1 MFWKPN
7 CHCILMT
14 ARLTCFTI
22 LGLFKMPNLARPFV
36 NVHYAISW
44 SSLYWGR
51 GVQIRNCR
59 EMTNNEWPSKIAV
72 GKSMMTNNNFCHKKI
87 LKMDIFA
94 IFSLQ
99 KSNTIL
105 LSAVFWQKNLYFL
118 SFSAANQNIRK
129 SASIIKCNNWVW
141 KFWGQN

>member
-44 SSLYWGR
+44 SSLYWA
-51 GVQIRNCR
+51 QNRNCR
-59 EMTNNEWPSKIAV
+59 ETTNNEWPSKIAV
-72 GKSMMTNNNFCHKKI
+72 GKSMMTNNNFCHKKCS
-87 LKMDIFA
+87 KWIF
-94 IFSLQ
+94 LQ
-99 KSNTIL
+99 YL
-105 LSAVFWQKNLYFL
+105 FCKNLIQFFYL
-118 SFSAANQNIRK
+118 RFSDRK
-129 SASIIKCNNWVW
+129 SSIFVVYRGKSKYQKIDQYNQV
-141 KFWGQN
+141 